1 MSVER
6 RARQKVLRNGRP
18 PQGQDAMSTTRPEA
32 MTWIE
37 EQARHSSVGSA
48 WGHLTEQAGV
58 VLAEI
63 GGHSGTSMCS
73 TMAEFTNK
81 NMF

>member
-1 MSVER
+1 MS
-6 RARQKVLRNGRP
+6 A
-18 PQGQDAMSTTRPEA
+18 TRPEA

-73 TMAEFTNK
+73 TMAEFINK
-81 NMF
+81 KNVLKLECNSSRLSD